1 MNSSEITVSSNI
13 LHHGIIVSL
22 TNYAMFVTV
31 VQIREKLIDYQII
44 QVLFD
49 TFSGFSK
56 MSQNVTKCHEGRW

>member
-22 TNYAMFVTV
+22 TNYATFVTV

-44 QVLFD
+44 
-49 TFSGFSK
+49 
-56 MSQNVTKCHEGRW
+56 